1 MATDAA
7 ITTAAP
13 QDEIFHTCFLRD
25 GTSNKSFAIVHFNPA
40 VSSVEYQIYERNAS
54 SPVGS
59 ESING
64 SASNSSA
71 DAGPTFTFA
80 VTKQSTYFVIARV
93 TASNGNGETV
103 TKTLH
108 WSMDPNKRRVVS
120 ASSKKRTA
128 AEAASTEGAAPA
140 AAAAPE
146 TAAAVPA
153 KAGKDEKAEAKPESG
168 KEEKAKKS
176 KATAPEDGE
185 KAKKKST
192 STKPTAT
199 PIAVA

>member
-7 ITTAAP
+7 TTPAP

-40 VSSVEYQIYERNAS
+40 VTSVEYQIYERNAS
-54 SPVGS
+54 SPIGS

-64 SASNSSA
+64 SAVNNSA
-71 DAGPTFTFA
+71 DAGPSFTFV
-80 VTKQSTYFVIARV
+80 VTKQSTYFVIARI
-93 TASNGNGETV
+93 TAVNGDETV

-128 AEAASTEGAAPA
+128 AEAATTTDPAATEAAAPA
-140 AAAAPE
+140 
-146 TAAAVPA
+146 PA
-153 KAGKDEKAEAKPESG
+153 KGKDEKAEPKPEAP
-168 KEEKAKKS
+168 KEEKAAKKS
-176 KATAPEDGE
+176 KAVPEDGE
-185 KAKKKST
+185 KAKKKPAAAKS
-192 STKPTAT
+192 AAA
-199 PIAVA
+199 PITVA